1 MQEKIAILL
10 PYKDQ
15 FIKDNAGSASIW
27 VKDFSKKSKFRKVT
41 TVFGYTSNTNK
52 VFDSFKYINLKFTNY
67 GIQSK
72 NLQYVNRFID
82 VLKKNR
88 FSLIEIHNRP
98 SYILHIEKYT
108 SNNKYILVI
117 HNNPQTLRGAVTA
130 KERKR
135 LLKICSK
142 ITFVSNWVKEKFFEG
157 LDIKNHEKCQV
168 VYPAIN
174 KISKFPKKEKIIT
187 FVGKLNHSK
196 GYDTFGR
203 AIIKILKKYKNWK
216 SIVIGDEPREK
227 YNFKHDRLFHLGWI
241 THDETLNI
249 YNKSSISVVPS
260 HWEEPFGRTS
270 LESASRGCATILSR
284 RGGLPET
291 IPYGIYLNRINQ
303 EEIYKKIKHLI
314 LNKKFREDLQK
325 KSLTHVFHD
334 IQKNTKIFDSIREE
348 IINEKNIFINRNIS
362 NLKILN
368 ISNFGN
374 RQFNRLY
381 YISIAKKLANGFIR
395 NGHDVINL
403 SDRDVGKFNK
413 SLRDFKGKKYLNMM
427 IYETAKNYKPDL
439 ILLGHSYDI
448 ETETIEKIKD
458 YSKNTIISQWFE
470 DHLADT
476 GPDYSSNRKKL
487 LKYDEFISSNFI
499 TTHPSTLDFLKNKEN
514 FHYLPIPVDKNI
526 EKLKIYE
533 NKNQIC
539 DVFFSM
545 SHGVN
550 RGKLKRDKEDERHNF
565 ITNLITQCPNII
577 FDIYGYK
584 NREPVWAEDFYKVI
598 VNSKMALNLTRGKP
612 LKYLTSN
619 RIASLIGN
627 GLLTFIDKKTKLD
640 NFFNKNEVVFYSSL
654 QDLAEKINQFKA
666 NDKERIKIAKNGR
679 KKYFDLFECQKV
691 SDYIISKSFGRK
703 PSEKIKW
710 AD

>member
-1 MQEKIAILL
+1 MNNIAILL

-27 VKDFSKKSKFRKVT
+27 VKDFSKISKFKKSI
-41 TVFGYTSNTNK
+41 TVFGYTSNIEK
-52 VFDSFKYINLKFTNY
+52 VFDNFKYVNLKFSNF

-72 NLQYVNRFID
+72 NLQYVNKFID
-82 VLKKNR
+82 VLKKAK

-98 SYILHIEKYT
+98 SYILHIEKHT

-117 HNNPQTLRGAVTA
+117 HNNPQTLRGAVTV

-157 LDIKNHEKCQV
+157 LDIKNHEKCHV
-168 VYPAIN
+168 IYPAIN
-174 KISKFPKKEKIIT
+174 KISKFPNKEKIIT

-203 AIIKILKKYKNWK
+203 AIIKILKKYKDWK

-227 YNFKHDRLFHLGWI
+227 YDFKHERLFHLGWI
-241 THDETLNI
+241 THDETLSI
-249 YNKSSISVVPS
+249 YKKSSISVVPS

-270 LESASRGCATILSR
+270 LEAASRGCATILSR

-291 IPYGIYLNRINQ
+291 IPYGVYLNRINQ
-303 EEIYKKIKHLI
+303 KEIYNKIKGLI
-314 LNKKFREDLQK
+314 VNKKFRKDLQH
-325 KSLTHVFHD
+325 KSLNHVFHD
-334 IQKNTKIFDSIREE
+334 IQKNTKIFDLAREE
-348 IINEKNIFINRNIS
+348 IINEKSIFINRNKS

-368 ISNFGN
+368 ISNFGS

-395 NGHDVINL
+395 NGHDVINV

-413 SLRDFKGKKYLNMM
+413 SLGDFKGKKYLNTM

-448 ETETIEKIKD
+448 QNDTIEKIKD
-458 YSKNTIISQWFE
+458 FSKKTVISQWFE
-470 DHLADT
+470 DHLADS
-476 GPDYSSNRKKL
+476 GPDFSSNRKKL
-487 LKYDEFISSNFI
+487 LKYDDFITSNFI
-499 TTHPSTLDFLKNKEN
+499 TTHPSTLNFLKNKKN
-514 FHYLPIPVDKNI
+514 FHYLPIPVDRNI

-565 ITNLITQCPNII
+565 ITDLITQCPNII

-612 LKYLTSN
+612 IKYLTSN

-627 GLLTFIDKKTKLD
+627 GLLTFIDKKTKLS
-640 NFFNKNEVVFYSSL
+640 NFFNKNEVIFYSNL
-654 QDLAEKINQFKA
+654 QDLAEKINRFKGD
-666 NDKERIKIAKNGR
+666 DKLRMKVAKNGR
-679 KKYFDLFECQKV
+679 KKYFELFECQKV
-691 SDYIISKSFGRK
+691 SDYIISKSFNRETSK
-703 PSEKIKW
+703 RLKW
-710 AD
+710 ME

>member
-1 MQEKIAILL
+1 MNNIAILL

-27 VKDFSKKSKFRKVT
+27 VKDFSKISKFKKST
-41 TVFGYTSNTNK
+41 TVFGYTLNTKK
-52 VFDSFKYINLKFTNY
+52 VFDNFKYVNLKFTNL

-82 VLKKNR
+82 VLKKNK
-88 FSLIEIHNRP
+88 FSLIEVHNRP
-98 SYILHIEKYT
+98 SYILHIEKYI
-108 SNNKYILVI
+108 SNNKYILII
-117 HNNPQTLRGAVTA
+117 HNNPQTLRGAVTI
-130 KERKR
+130 KERER
-135 LLKICSK
+135 LLKVCRK

-157 LDIKNHEKCQV
+157 LDIKNHEKCHV
-168 VYPAIN
+168 IYPGIN
-174 KISKFPKKEKIIT
+174 KISKFPKKEKIII

-203 AIIKILKKYKNWK
+203 AIIKILKKYKDWK

-227 YNFKHDRLFHLGWI
+227 YNFKHNRLFHLGWI

-249 YNKSSISVVPS
+249 YKKSSISVVPS

-270 LESASRGCATILSR
+270 LEAASRGCATILSR

-291 IPYGIYLNRINQ
+291 IPYGIYLTRINQ
-303 EEIYKKIKHLI
+303 NEIYKKIKELI
-314 LNKKFREDLQK
+314 VNKKLREDLQH
-325 KSLTHVFHD
+325 KSLNHVFHD
-334 IQKNTKIFDSIREE
+334 IKKNTKIFDSVREE

-395 NGHDVINL
+395 NGHDVINV

-413 SLRDFKGKKYLNMM
+413 SLGDFKGKKYLNTM

-439 ILLGHSYDI
+439 ILLGHSYGI
-448 ETETIEKIKD
+448 QNETIEKIKD
-458 YSKNTIISQWFE
+458 YSKKTIISQWFE

-476 GPDYSSNRKKL
+476 GPDFSSNRKKL
-487 LKYDEFISSNFI
+487 LKYDDFITSNFI
-499 TTHPSTLDFLKNKEN
+499 TTHPSTLNFLKKKKN
-514 FHYLPIPVDKNI
+514 FHYLPIPVDRNI

-565 ITNLITQCPNII
+565 ITDLITQCPNII

-612 LKYLTSN
+612 IKYLTSN

-640 NFFNKNEVVFYSSL
+640 NFFNKNEVIFYSGL
-654 QDLAEKINQFKA
+654 QDLAEKINRFKGD
-666 NDKERIKIAKNGR
+666 DKARMKIAKNGR
-679 KKYFDLFECQKV
+679 KRYFELFECQKI
-691 SDYIISKSFGRK
+691 SDYIISKSFNRETSK
-703 PSEKIKW
+703 QLKW
-710 AD
+710 MD

>member
-1 MQEKIAILL
+1 MNNIAILL

-27 VKDFSKKSKFRKVT
+27 VKDFSKTSRFRNLT
-41 TVFGYTSNTNK
+41 TVFGYTSNTSK
-52 VFDSFKYINLKFTNY
+52 VFNNFKYVNLKFTKF

-82 VLKKNR
+82 VLKKNK

-135 LLKICSK
+135 LLKVCSK

-168 VYPAIN
+168 IYPAIN

-203 AIIKILKKYKNWK
+203 AIIKILKKYKDWK

-249 YNKSSISVVPS
+249 YKKSSISVVPS

-270 LESASRGCATILSR
+270 LEAASRGCATILSR

-303 EEIYKKIKHLI
+303 DEIFKKIKQLI
-314 LNKKFREDLQK
+314 LNKKLRKDLQH

-348 IINEKNIFINRNIS
+348 VINEKNIFINRNIS

-368 ISNFGN
+368 ISNFGS

-413 SLRDFKGKKYLNMM
+413 SLKDFKGKKYLNTM
-427 IYETAKNYKPDL
+427 IYETTKNYKPDL

-458 YSKNTIISQWFE
+458 YSKNTVISQWFE

-514 FHYLPIPVDKNI
+514 FHYLPIPVDQNI

-565 ITNLITQCPNII
+565 ITNLITECPNII
-577 FDIYGYK
+577 FDIYVYK

-627 GLLTFIDKKTKLD
+627 GLLTFIDRKTKLD

-654 QDLAEKINQFKA
+654 RDLAEKINQFKA

-710 AD
+710 VD

>member
-1 MQEKIAILL
+1 MQSKIAILL

-27 VKDFSKKSKFRKVT
+27 VKDFSKNSRYKKNT
-41 TVFGYTSNTNK
+41 TVFGYTNNTNK
-52 VFDSFKYINLKFTNY
+52 IFNDFKYINLKFSKI
-67 GIQSK
+67 GIQSN
-72 NLQYVNRFID
+72 NLQYVNKFID
-82 VLKKNR
+82 VLKKKK
-88 FSLIEIHNRP
+88 FSIIEIHNRP
-98 SYILHIEKYT
+98 SYILHIEKYI
-108 SNNKYILVI
+108 SKNKYILVI
-117 HNNPQTLRGAVTA
+117 HNNPQSLRGAVTP
-130 KERKR
+130 KDRKK
-135 LLKICSK
+135 LIKVCSK
-142 ITFVSNWVKEKFFEG
+142 IIFVSNWVKEKFFEG
-157 LDIKNHEKCQV
+157 LDIKNHEICQV
-168 VYPAIN
+168 VYPSIN
-174 KISKFPKKEKIIT
+174 KISKLPKKEKLIT

-196 GYDTFGR
+196 GYDTFGK
-203 AIIKILKKYKNWK
+203 AIIRILKKYKDWK

-227 YNFKHDRLFHLGWI
+227 YNFKHNRLFHLGWI
-241 THDETLNI
+241 THDKTMNI
-249 YNKSSISVVPS
+249 YKKSSISVVPS

-270 LESASRGCATILSR
+270 LEAASRGCATILSR

-303 EEIYKKIKHLI
+303 NEIFKKIKLLI
-314 LNKKFREDLQK
+314 TNKKFREDLQK
-325 KSLTHVFHD
+325 KSLKNVFHE
-334 IQKNTKIFDSIREE
+334 IKKNTIALDNLRHEV
-348 IINEKNIFINRNIS
+348 INIKNIFIKRNLS

-413 SLRDFKGKKYLNMM
+413 SFRDFKGKSYLNTM

-448 ETETIEKIKD
+448 ENETLERIKD
-458 YSKNTIISQWFE
+458 YSKNTVISQWFE

-476 GPDYSSNRKKL
+476 GPDFSLNRKKL
-487 LKYDEFISSNFI
+487 LKYDNFIKSNFI
-499 TTHPSTLDFLKNKEN
+499 TTHPSTLDFLKKKSN

-550 RGKLKRDKEDERHNF
+550 RGKLKRDKVDERHNF
-565 ITNLITQCPNII
+565 ITDLITECPNII

-627 GLLTFIDKKTKLD
+627 GLLTFIDKKTKLN
-640 NFFNKNEVVFYSSL
+640 NFFSNNEVVFYSGL
-654 QDLAEKINQFKA
+654 KDLADKINFYKS
-666 NDKERIKIAKNGR
+666 NESSRIKIAKNGR
-679 KKYFDLFECQKV
+679 RKYFDLFECQKV
-691 SDYIISKSFGRK
+691 ANYIISKSFDRDIPK
-703 PSEKIKW
+703 VLKW
-710 AD
+710 MD

>member
-1 MQEKIAILL
+1 MKNNIAILL

-27 VKDFSKKSKFRKVT
+27 VKDFSKTSKFRKIT
-41 TVFGYTSNTNK
+41 TVFGYTSNTSK
-52 VFDSFKYINLKFTNY
+52 VFDNFKYVNLKFTNF

-72 NLQYVNRFID
+72 NLQYVNKFID

-135 LLKICSK
+135 LLKLCSK

-157 LDIKNHEKCQV
+157 MDIKNHEKCQV
-168 VYPAIN
+168 IYPAIN

-203 AIIKILKKYKNWK
+203 AIIKILKKYKDWK

-249 YNKSSISVVPS
+249 YKKSSISVVPS

-270 LESASRGCATILSR
+270 LEAASRGCATILSR

-291 IPYGIYLNRINQ
+291 IPYGVYLSRINQ
-303 EEIYKKIKHLI
+303 DEIYKKIKQLI

-334 IQKNTKIFDSIREE
+334 IQKNTKIFDSLREE
-348 IINEKNIFINRNIS
+348 VINEKNIFINRNIS

-413 SLRDFKGKKYLNMM
+413 SFKDFKGKKYLNTM

-458 YSKNTIISQWFE
+458 YSKNTVISQWFE

-499 TTHPSTLDFLKNKEN
+499 TTHPSTLDFLKKKKN

-627 GLLTFIDKKTKLD
+627 GLLTFIDKRTKLD
-640 NFFNKNEVVFYSSL
+640 NFFSKNEVVFYSNL
-654 QDLAEKINQFKA
+654 QDLAEKINHFKG
-666 NDKERIKIAKNGR
+666 NDIARMKVAKNGR
-679 KKYFDLFECQKV
+679 KKYFELFECQKV
-691 SDYIISKSFGRK
+691 SDYIISKSFNRENLK
-703 PSEKIKW
+703 RLKW
-710 AD
+710 MD

>member
-458 YSKNTIISQWFE
+458 YSKNTVISQWFE

-533 NKNQIC
+533 HKNQIC

>member
-1 MQEKIAILL
+1 MQNNIAVLL

-27 VKDFSKKSKFRKVT
+27 VKDFSKDSKLKKNT
-41 TVFGYTSNTNK
+41 TIFGYTSNVSKT
-52 VFDSFKYINLKFTNY
+52 FDNFNYVNLKFSNF
-67 GIQSK
+67 GVQSK
-72 NLQYVNRFID
+72 NLKYVNKFID
-82 VLKKNR
+82 VLNKKK

-98 SYILHIEKYT
+98 SYILHIDK
-108 SNNKYILVI
+108 NLPNQKYILVI
-117 HNNPQTLRGAVTA
+117 HNNPQTLRGAVTP
-130 KERKR
+130 KERKH
-135 LLKICSK
+135 LIKLCSK

-157 LDIKNHEKCQV
+157 LDIKNHEKTQV
-168 VYPAIN
+168 LYPAIN
-174 KISKFPKKEKIIT
+174 KIFKMPKKEKIIT

-203 AIIKILKKYKNWK
+203 AIIRILKKYKDWK

-227 YNFKHDRLFHLGWI
+227 YNFKHDRLIHLGWI
-241 THDETLNI
+241 THDETLQI
-249 YNKSSISVVPS
+249 YKKSSISVVPS

-270 LESASRGCATILSR
+270 LEAASRGCATIISKK
-284 RGGLPET
+284 GGLPET
-291 IPYGIYLNRINQ
+291 IPYGLYLNKINQ
-303 EEIYKKIKHLI
+303 NEIYKKIKQLI
-314 LNKKFREDLQK
+314 VNKKLREDLQK
-325 KSLTHVFHD
+325 KSISYVFHD
-334 IQKNTKIFDSIREE
+334 IKKNTKIFDNLREE
-348 IINEKNIFINRNIS
+348 IINEKNIFVNRNIS

-413 SLRDFKGKKYLNMM
+413 SLRDFKGTSYLNTM

-448 ETETIEKIKD
+448 ESDTLEKIKD
-458 YSKNTIISQWFE
+458 LSKKTVISQWFE

-476 GPDYSSNRKKL
+476 GPDFASNRKKL
-487 LKYDEFISSNFI
+487 LKYDNFVTSNFI
-499 TTHPSTLDFLKNKEN
+499 TTHPSTLDFLRKKKN

-533 NKNQIC
+533 NNNQIN

-550 RGKLKRDKEDERHNF
+550 RGKLKRDKQDERHNF
-565 ITNLITQCPNII
+565 ITELITECPNII
-577 FDIYGYK
+577 FDIYGYN

-627 GLLTFIDKKTKLD
+627 GLLTFIDKRTQLS
-640 NFFNKNEVVFYSSL
+640 NFFNGDEVIFYSGL
-654 QDLAEKINQFKA
+654 EDLANKINFYKS
-666 NDKERIKIAKNGR
+666 NDKKRINVAKKGR
-679 KKYFDLFECQKV
+679 RKYFDLFECQKV
-691 SDYIISKSFGRK
+691 ANYIISKSFNREISK
-703 PSEKIKW
+703 KLKW
-710 AD
+710 MD

>member
-1 MQEKIAILL
+1 MKNNIAILL

-27 VKDFSKKSKFRKVT
+27 VKDFSKTSRFRKSI
-41 TVFGYTSNTNK
+41 TVFGYTSNTDKIFENFQY
-52 VFDSFKYINLKFTNY
+52 VNLKFSNF

-72 NLQYVNRFID
+72 NLQYVNKFID
-82 VLKKNR
+82 VLRRKKI
-88 FSLIEIHNRP
+88 SLIEIHNRP
-98 SYILHIEKYT
+98 SYILHIEKYL

-117 HNNPQTLRGAVTA
+117 HNNPQTLRGAVTP

-168 VYPAIN
+168 IYPAIN
-174 KISKFPKKEKIIT
+174 KVSKFPKKEKIIT

-203 AIIKILKKYKNWK
+203 AIIKILKKYKDWK

-249 YNKSSISVVPS
+249 YKKSSISVVPS

-270 LESASRGCATILSR
+270 LEAASRGCATILSR

-291 IPYGIYLNRINQ
+291 IPYGVYLNRINQ
-303 EEIYKKIKHLI
+303 KEIYKKIKELI
-314 LNKKFREDLQK
+314 LNKKFREDLQH
-325 KSLTHVFHD
+325 KSLKHVFHD
-334 IQKNTKIFDSIREE
+334 IKKNTKIFDSVREE

-368 ISNFGN
+368 ISNFGS

-395 NGHDVINL
+395 NGHDVINV

-413 SLRDFKGKKYLNMM
+413 SLGDFKGKKYLNTM

-448 ETETIEKIKD
+448 QSETIEKIKD
-458 YSKNTIISQWFE
+458 YSKKTIISQWFE

-476 GPDYSSNRKKL
+476 GPDFSSNRKKL
-487 LKYDEFISSNFI
+487 LKYDDFITSNFI
-499 TTHPSTLDFLKNKEN
+499 TTHPSTLNFLKKKKN

-565 ITNLITQCPNII
+565 ITDLITQCPNII

-612 LKYLTSN
+612 IKYLTSN

-640 NFFNKNEVVFYSSL
+640 NFFNKNEVIFYSNL
-654 QDLAEKINQFKA
+654 QDLAEKINRFKA
-666 NDKERIKIAKNGR
+666 DDKARMKIAKNGR
-679 KKYFDLFECQKV
+679 KKYFELFECQKI
-691 SDYIISKSFGRK
+691 SDYIVSKSFNRETSK
-703 PSEKIKW
+703 RLKW
-710 AD
+710 MD

>member
-1 MQEKIAILL
+1 MEKKIAVLL

-15 FIKDNAGSASIW
+15 FVKDNAGSASIW
-27 VKDFSKKSKFRKVT
+27 VKDFSKNSSLKKNT
-41 TVFGYTSNTNK
+41 TVFGYTSNINK
-52 VFDSFKYINLKFTNY
+52 TFEKFKYVNLKFSNF

-72 NLQYVNRFID
+72 NLKYVNKFID
-82 VLKKNR
+82 VLRRKR
-88 FSLIEIHNRP
+88 FSFVEIHNRP
-98 SYILHIEKYT
+98 SYILHIEK
-108 SNNKYILVI
+108 SLPNEKYLLVI
-117 HNNPQTLRGAVTA
+117 HNNPQTLRGAVTP
-130 KERKR
+130 KQRKY
-135 LLKICSK
+135 LIKVCSK
-142 ITFVSNWVKEKFFEG
+142 ILFVSNWVKEKFFEG
-157 LDIKNHEKCQV
+157 LDIKNHEKTQV
-168 VYPAIN
+168 LYPAIN
-174 KISKFPKKEKIIT
+174 KINKFPKKEKIIT

-196 GYDTFGR
+196 GYDTFGK
-203 AIIKILKKYKNWK
+203 AIIRILKKYKDWK

-227 YNFKHDRLFHLGWI
+227 YNFKHSRLFHLGWI
-241 THDETLNI
+241 THDETLQI
-249 YNKSSISVVPS
+249 YKKSSISVVPS

-270 LESASRGCATILSR
+270 LEAASRGCATILSKK
-284 RGGLPET
+284 GGLPET
-291 IPYGIYLNRINQ
+291 IPYGLYLNKINQ
-303 EEIYKKIKHLI
+303 NEIYKRIKQLI
-314 LNKKFREDLQK
+314 VNKKLRQDLQR
-325 KSLTHVFHD
+325 KSMKHVFHD
-334 IQKNTKIFDSIREE
+334 INKNTKTFDRLKEE

-413 SLRDFKGKKYLNMM
+413 SFKDFRGKSYLNTM

-448 ETETIEKIKD
+448 ENETIERIKD
-458 YSKNTIISQWFE
+458 LSKKTVISQWFE
-470 DHLADT
+470 DHLADS
-476 GPDYSSNRKKL
+476 GPDFASNRKKL
-487 LKYDEFISSNFI
+487 LKYDDYITSNFI
-499 TTHPSTLDFLKNKEN
+499 TTHPSTLDFIKKKKN

-533 NKNQIC
+533 TRNQIN

-550 RGKLKRDKEDERHNF
+550 RGKLKRDKQDERHNF
-565 ITNLITQCPNII
+565 ISDLINFCPNII

-584 NREPVWAEDFYKVI
+584 QREPVWADDFYKVI
-598 VNSKMALNLTRGKP
+598 VNSKMALNLSRGKP

-627 GLLTFIDKKTKLD
+627 GLLTFIDKKTKLN
-640 NFFNKNEVVFYSSL
+640 NFFNKNEVIFYNNIN
-654 QDLAEKINQFKA
+654 DLADKLNYFKS
-666 NDKERIKIAKNGR
+666 NDKKRIQVARNGR
-679 KKYFDLFECQKV
+679 KKYFKLFECQKIC
-691 SDYIISKSFGRK
+691 DYIIHKSFNRALNNK
-703 PSEKIKW
+703 EKW
-710 AD
+710 MD

>member
-1 MQEKIAILL
+1 MKNIAILL

-27 VKDFSKKSKFRKVT
+27 VKDFSKKSKFRKST
-41 TVFGYTSNTNK
+41 TVFGYTSNTSK
-52 VFDSFKYINLKFTNY
+52 VFDNFKYVNLKFTNF

-82 VLKKNR
+82 VLKKSK

-108 SNNKYILVI
+108 SNNRYILVI
-117 HNNPQTLRGAVTA
+117 HNNPQTLRGAVTP

-157 LDIKNHEKCQV
+157 MDIKNHEKCQV
-168 VYPAIN
+168 IYPAIN
-174 KISKFPKKEKIIT
+174 KMSKFPKKEKIIT

-203 AIIKILKKYKNWK
+203 AIIKILKRYKDWK
-216 SIVIGDEPREK
+216 SIIIGDEPREK
-227 YNFKHDRLFHLGWI
+227 YNFKHARLFHLGWI

-249 YNKSSISVVPS
+249 YKKSSISVVPS

-270 LESASRGCATILSR
+270 LEAASRGCATILSR

-314 LNKKFREDLQK
+314 LNKKFREDLQI

-348 IINEKNIFINRNIS
+348 AINEKSIFINRNIS

-413 SLRDFKGKKYLNMM
+413 SLRDFKGKKYLNTM

-448 ETETIEKIKD
+448 ETQTIEKIKD
-458 YSKNTIISQWFE
+458 YSKNTVISQWFE

-487 LKYDEFISSNFI
+487 LKYDEFITSNFI
-499 TTHPSTLDFLKNKEN
+499 TTHPSTLDFLKKKKN

-627 GLLTFIDKKTKLD
+627 GLLTFIDRKTKLD

-654 QDLAEKINQFKA
+654 QDLAEKINHFKG
-666 NDKERIKIAKNGR
+666 NDKARIKIAKNGR
-679 KKYFDLFECQKV
+679 RKYFELFECQKI
-691 SDYIISKSFGRK
+691 SDYIISKSFKRENSK
-703 PSEKIKW
+703 RLKW
-710 AD
+710 MD

>member
-533 NKNQIC
+533 HKNQIC

>member
-1 MQEKIAILL
+1 MKNNIAILL

-27 VKDFSKKSKFRKVT
+27 VKDFSKTSKFRKIT
-41 TVFGYTSNTNK
+41 TVFGYTSNTSK
-52 VFDSFKYINLKFTNY
+52 VFDNFKYVNLKFTNF

-72 NLQYVNRFID
+72 NLQYVNKFID

-135 LLKICSK
+135 LLKLCSK

-157 LDIKNHEKCQV
+157 MDIKNHEKCQV
-168 VYPAIN
+168 IYPAIN

-203 AIIKILKKYKNWK
+203 AIIKILKKYKDWK

-249 YNKSSISVVPS
+249 YKKSSISVVPS

-270 LESASRGCATILSR
+270 LEAASRGCATILSR

-291 IPYGIYLNRINQ
+291 IPYGVYLNRINQ
-303 EEIYKKIKHLI
+303 DEIYKKIKQLV

-348 IINEKNIFINRNIS
+348 VINEKNIFINRNIS

-413 SLRDFKGKKYLNMM
+413 SLRDFKGKKYLNTM

-458 YSKNTIISQWFE
+458 YSKNTVISQWFE

-487 LKYDEFISSNFI
+487 LKYDDFISSNFI
-499 TTHPSTLDFLKNKEN
+499 TTHPSTLDFLKKKKN

-565 ITNLITQCPNII
+565 ISNLITQCPNII

-627 GLLTFIDKKTKLD
+627 GLLTFIDRRTKLD

-666 NDKERIKIAKNGR
+666 NDKARMKVAKNGR
-679 KKYFDLFECQKV
+679 KKYFELFECQKV
-691 SDYIISKSFGRK
+691 SDYIISKSFNRENSK
-703 PSEKIKW
+703 RLKW
-710 AD
+710 MD

>member
-1 MQEKIAILL
+1 MKNNIAILL

-15 FIKDNAGSASIW
+15 FIKNNAGSASIW
-27 VKDFSKKSKFRKVT
+27 IKDFSKISKFKKLT
-41 TVFGYTSNTNK
+41 TVFGYTANTNK
-52 VFDSFKYINLKFTNY
+52 IFDDFRYVNLKFSNF

-72 NLQYVNRFID
+72 NLQYVNKFIE
-82 VLKKNR
+82 VLKKKK

-98 SYILHIEKYT
+98 SYILHIEKYLPD
-108 SNNKYILVI
+108 NKYILII

-135 LLKICSK
+135 LLKLCSK

-157 LDIKNHEKCQV
+157 LDIKNHEKCQII
-168 VYPAIN
+168 YPAIN
-174 KISKFPKKEKIIT
+174 KVLKFPKKEKIVT

-203 AIIKILKKYKNWK
+203 AIVKILKKYRDWK

-227 YNFKHDRLFHLGWI
+227 YNFKHERLIHLGWI

-249 YNKSSISVVPS
+249 YKKSSISVVPS

-270 LESASRGCATILSR
+270 LEAASRGCATILSR

-291 IPYGIYLNRINQ
+291 IPHGVYLNRITQN
-303 EEIYKKIKHLI
+303 EIYKKIKQLI
-314 LNKKFREDLQK
+314 LNKKFREDLQR

-334 IQKNTKIFDSIREE
+334 IKKNTKVLDSAREE
-348 IINEKNIFINRNIS
+348 IINEKNIFVNRNIS

-368 ISNFGN
+368 ISNFGS

-403 SDRDVGKFNK
+403 SDRDVGKYNK
-413 SLRDFKGKKYLNMM
+413 SLGDFKGKKYLNTM

-439 ILLGHSYDI
+439 ILLGHSYGI
-448 ETETIEKIKD
+448 QNETIEKIKD
-458 YSKNTIISQWFE
+458 YSKKTIISQWFE

-476 GPDYSSNRKKL
+476 GPDYLSNRKKL
-487 LKYDEFISSNFI
+487 LKYDDFITSNFI
-499 TTHPSTLDFLKNKEN
+499 TTHPSTLNFLKKKKN

-565 ITNLITQCPNII
+565 ISDLITQCPNII

-612 LKYLTSN
+612 IKYLTSN

-640 NFFNKNEVVFYSSL
+640 NFFNRNEVIFYSNL
-654 QDLAEKINQFKA
+654 QDLAEKINRFKGD
-666 NDKERIKIAKNGR
+666 DKARMKIARNGR
-679 KKYFDLFECQKV
+679 KKYFKLFECQKI
-691 SDYIISKSFGRK
+691 SDYIVSKSFNRETSK
-703 PSEKIKW
+703 QLKW
-710 AD
+710 MD

>member
-1 MQEKIAILL
+1 MKKNIAILL

-15 FIKDNAGSASIW
+15 FIRDNAGSASIW
-27 VKDFSKKSKFRKVT
+27 VKDFSKNSKFKKIT
-41 TVFGYTSNTNK
+41 TIFGYTSNVNK
-52 VFDSFKYINLKFTNY
+52 VFNNFKYVNLKFSNF
-67 GIQSK
+67 GLQSK
-72 NLQYVNRFID
+72 NLQYVNKFID
-82 VLKKNR
+82 VLRKKK

-98 SYILHIEKYT
+98 SYILHIEKYL
-108 SNNKYILVI
+108 SNNKYILII
-117 HNNPQTLRGAVTA
+117 HNNPQTLRGAVTTN
-130 KERKR
+130 ERKR
-135 LLKICSK
+135 LLKICNK

-157 LDIKNHEKCQV
+157 LDIKNHEKCQI
-168 VYPAIN
+168 VYPAIT
-174 KISKFPKKEKIIT
+174 KINKFPKKEKIIT

-203 AIIKILKKYKNWK
+203 AIIKILKKHKDWK

-227 YNFKHDRLFHLGWI
+227 YNFRHERLFHLGWI

-249 YNKSSISVVPS
+249 YKKSSISVVPS

-270 LESASRGCATILSR
+270 LEAASRGCATILSR

-303 EEIYKKIKHLI
+303 SEIYKKINNLI
-314 LNKKFREDLQK
+314 KDKKSREDLQK
-325 KSLTHVFHD
+325 KSLKYVFHD
-334 IQKNTKIFDSIREE
+334 IRKNTKIFDLLREE
-348 IINEKNIFINRNIS
+348 IINEKNIFINRNIN

-368 ISNFGN
+368 ISNFGS

-395 NGHDVINL
+395 NGHDVINV

-413 SLRDFKGKKYLNMM
+413 SFRDFKGKSYLNTM

-448 ETETIEKIKD
+448 DNSTLERIKD
-458 YSKNTIISQWFE
+458 QSKNTVISQWFE
-470 DHLADT
+470 DHLADS
-476 GPDYSSNRKKL
+476 GPDFSSNRKKL
-487 LKYDEFISSNFI
+487 LKYDNFITSNFI
-499 TTHPSTLDFLKNKEN
+499 TTHPSTLSFLKKKKN
-514 FHYLPIPVDKNI
+514 FHYLPIPVDRNI

-533 NKNQIC
+533 NINQIN

-550 RGKLKRDKEDERHNF
+550 RGKLKRDKQDERHNF
-565 ITNLITQCPNII
+565 ISELISECPNII

-584 NREPVWAEDFYKVI
+584 NREPVWADDFYKVI

-640 NFFNKNEVVFYSSL
+640 NFFSSDEVVFYSGL
-654 QDLAEKINQFKA
+654 QDLANKINFYKS
-666 NDKERIKIAKNGR
+666 NDKSRVRIAKNGR
-679 KKYFDLFECQKV
+679 RRYFDLFECQKV
-691 SDYIISKSFGRK
+691 SEYIVSKSFNRETSK
-703 PSEKIKW
+703 KLKW
-710 AD
+710 MD

>member
-1 MQEKIAILL
+1 MKNNIAILL

-27 VKDFSKKSKFRKVT
+27 VKDFSKTSKFRKAT
-41 TVFGYTSNTNK
+41 TVFGYTSNTSK
-52 VFDSFKYINLKFTNY
+52 VFDNFKYVNLKFTNF

-72 NLQYVNRFID
+72 NLQYVNKFID

-135 LLKICSK
+135 LLKLCSK

-157 LDIKNHEKCQV
+157 MDIKNHEKCQV
-168 VYPAIN
+168 IYPAIN

-196 GYDTFGR
+196 GYDTFAR
-203 AIIKILKKYKNWK
+203 AIIKILKQYKDWK

-227 YNFKHDRLFHLGWI
+227 YNFKHKRLFHLGWI
-241 THDETLNI
+241 THDETLGI
-249 YNKSSISVVPS
+249 YKKSSISVVPS

-270 LESASRGCATILSR
+270 LEAASRGCATILSKK
-284 RGGLPET
+284 GGLPET
-291 IPYGIYLNRINQ
+291 IPYGVYLNRINQ
-303 EEIYKKIKHLI
+303 NEIYKKIKQLI
-314 LNKKFREDLQK
+314 LNKKFREDLQR
-325 KSLTHVFHD
+325 KSLSNVFHD

-368 ISNFGN
+368 ISNFGS

-403 SDRDVGKFNK
+403 SDRDVGKYNK
-413 SLRDFKGKKYLNMM
+413 SFRDFKGKKYLNTM

-448 ETETIEKIKD
+448 QNETLEKIKD
-458 YSKNTIISQWFE
+458 YSKKTIISQWFE

-487 LKYDEFISSNFI
+487 LKYDDFITSNFI
-499 TTHPSTLDFLKNKEN
+499 TTHPSTLSFLKNKKN

-565 ITNLITQCPNII
+565 ISNLITECPNII

-612 LKYLTSN
+612 IKYLTSN

-640 NFFNKNEVVFYSSL
+640 NFFNKNEVIFYSNL
-654 QDLAEKINQFKA
+654 QDLAEKIKHFKG
-666 NDKERIKIAKNGR
+666 NDKERMKVAKNGR
-679 KKYFDLFECQKV
+679 KKYFELFECQKI
-691 SDYIISKSFGRK
+691 SDYIISKSFNRENSK
-703 PSEKIKW
+703 RLKW
-710 AD
+710 MD

>member
-1 MQEKIAILL
+1 MNNIAILL

-27 VKDFSKKSKFRKVT
+27 VKDFSKTSRFRNLT
-41 TVFGYTSNTNK
+41 TVFGYTSNTSK
-52 VFDSFKYINLKFTNY
+52 VFNNFKYVNLKFTKF

-82 VLKKNR
+82 VLKNNK

-135 LLKICSK
+135 LLKVCSK

-168 VYPAIN
+168 IYPAIN

-203 AIIKILKKYKNWK
+203 AIIKILKKYKDWK

-249 YNKSSISVVPS
+249 YKKSSISVVPS

-270 LESASRGCATILSR
+270 LEAASRGCATILSR

-303 EEIYKKIKHLI
+303 DEIFKKIKQLI
-314 LNKKFREDLQK
+314 LNKKLREDLQH

-348 IINEKNIFINRNIS
+348 VINEKNIFINRNIS

-368 ISNFGN
+368 ISNFGS

-413 SLRDFKGKKYLNMM
+413 SLRDFKGKKYLNTM

-458 YSKNTIISQWFE
+458 YSKNTVISQWFE

-627 GLLTFIDKKTKLD
+627 GLLTFIDRKTKLD

-710 AD
+710 VD

>member
-1 MQEKIAILL
+1 MKNNIAILL

-15 FIKDNAGSASIW
+15 FIKNNAGSASIW
-27 VKDFSKKSKFRKVT
+27 VKDFSKYSKYKKTT
-41 TVFGYTSNTNK
+41 TVFGYTSSANK
-52 VFDSFKYINLKFTNY
+52 IFDNFKYVNLEFSNF

-72 NLQYVNRFID
+72 NLKYVDKFIN
-82 VLKKNR
+82 VLKKKR
-88 FSLIEIHNRP
+88 YSLIEIHNRP
-98 SYILHIEKYT
+98 SYILHIEKYL

-117 HNNPQTLRGAVTA
+117 HNNPQTLRGSVTP
-130 KERKR
+130 KERAR
-135 LLKICSK
+135 LLKVCNK

-157 LDIKNHEKCQV
+157 MDIKNHEKCHV
-168 VYPAIN
+168 VYPAIQ
-174 KISKFPKKEKIIT
+174 KIKHFPKKEKIIT

-203 AIIKILKKYKNWK
+203 AIIRILKKYKDWR

-227 YNFKHDRLFHLGWI
+227 YNFKHPRLNHLGWI
-241 THDETLNI
+241 THDETLSI
-249 YNKSSISVVPS
+249 YKKSSISVVPS

-270 LESASRGCATILSR
+270 LEAASRGCATILSR

-291 IPYGIYLNRINQ
+291 IPYGLYLNRINQ
-303 EEIYKKIKHLI
+303 NEIFKKIKYLI
-314 LNKKFREDLQK
+314 LNNKIRRQYQH
-325 KSLTHVFHD
+325 KSLLNVFHE
-334 IQKNTKIFDSIREE
+334 ISKNTKVFDSLRKE
-348 IINEKNIFINRNIS
+348 IINQKNIFIKRNLS

-395 NGHDVINL
+395 SGHDVINL

-413 SLRDFKGKKYLNMM
+413 SITDFKGKKYLNTM

-448 ETETIEKIKD
+448 QNETLEKIKD
-458 YSKNTIISQWFE
+458 YSSKTVISQWFE

-476 GPDYSSNRKKL
+476 GPDFSSNRKKL
-487 LKYDEFISSNFI
+487 LKYNDFITSNFI
-499 TTHPSTLDFLKNKEN
+499 TTHPSTLDFLNKRKN

-565 ITNLITQCPNII
+565 ISDLITQCPNII

-640 NFFNKNEVVFYSSL
+640 NFFNKNEVIFYSSIK
-654 QDLAEKINQFKA
+654 DLAEKINHYKSD
-666 NDKERIKIAKNGR
+666 DKSRVKIAKNGR

-691 SDYIISKSFGRK
+691 ADYIISKSFNRGISK
-703 PSEKIKW
+703 KLKW
-710 AD
+710 MD

>member
-1 MQEKIAILL
+1 MNNIAILL

-27 VKDFSKKSKFRKVT
+27 VKDFSKTSRFRNLT
-41 TVFGYTSNTNK
+41 TVFGYTSNTSK
-52 VFDSFKYINLKFTNY
+52 VFNNFKYVNLKFTKF

-82 VLKKNR
+82 VLKNNK

-135 LLKICSK
+135 LLKVCSK

-168 VYPAIN
+168 IYPAIN

-203 AIIKILKKYKNWK
+203 AIIKILKKYKDWK

-249 YNKSSISVVPS
+249 YKKSSISVVPS

-270 LESASRGCATILSR
+270 LEAASRGCATILSK

-303 EEIYKKIKHLI
+303 DEIFKKIKQLI
-314 LNKKFREDLQK
+314 LNKKLREDLQH

-348 IINEKNIFINRNIS
+348 VINEKNIFINRNIS

-368 ISNFGN
+368 ISNFGS

-413 SLRDFKGKKYLNMM
+413 SLRDFKGKKYLNTM

-458 YSKNTIISQWFE
+458 YSKNTVISQWFE

-499 TTHPSTLDFLKNKEN
+499 TTHPSTLDFLKNKKN

-627 GLLTFIDKKTKLD
+627 GLLTFIDRKTKLD
-640 NFFNKNEVVFYSSL
+640 NFFNKNEVVFYSGL

-710 AD
+710 VD

>member
-1 MQEKIAILL
+1 MKMNIAVLL

-27 VKDFSKKSKFRKVT
+27 VKDFSKTSKFKNSI

-52 VFDSFKYINLKFTNY
+52 IFDNFKYVNLKFTNF

-72 NLQYVNRFID
+72 NLQYVNQFIN
-82 VLKKNR
+82 VLKKKN

-98 SYILHIEKYT
+98 SYILHIEKYIP
-108 SNNKYILVI
+108 NNKYVLVI

-157 LDIKNHEKCQV
+157 LDVKNHEKCQV
-168 VYPAIN
+168 VYPAIS

-196 GYDTFGR
+196 GYDTFAR
-203 AIIKILKKYKNWK
+203 AIIKILKQYKDWK

-227 YNFKHDRLFHLGWI
+227 YNFKHKRLFHLGWI
-241 THDETLNI
+241 THDETLGI
-249 YNKSSISVVPS
+249 YKKSSISVVPS

-270 LESASRGCATILSR
+270 LEAASRGCATILSKK
-284 RGGLPET
+284 GGLPET
-291 IPYGIYLNRINQ
+291 IPYGVYLNRINQ
-303 EEIYKKIKHLI
+303 NEIYKKIKQLI
-314 LNKKFREDLQK
+314 LNKKFREDLQQ
-325 KSLTHVFHD
+325 KSLSNVFHD

-368 ISNFGN
+368 ISNFGS

-403 SDRDVGKFNK
+403 SDRDVGKYNK
-413 SLRDFKGKKYLNMM
+413 SFRDFKGKKYLNTM

-448 ETETIEKIKD
+448 QNETLEKIKD
-458 YSKNTIISQWFE
+458 YSKKTIISQWFE

-487 LKYDEFISSNFI
+487 LKYDDFITSNFI
-499 TTHPSTLDFLKNKEN
+499 TTHPSTLSFLKKKKN

-565 ITNLITQCPNII
+565 ISNLIIECPNII

-612 LKYLTSN
+612 IKYLTSN

-640 NFFNKNEVVFYSSL
+640 NFFNKNEVIFYSNL
-654 QDLAEKINQFKA
+654 QDLAEKIKHFKG
-666 NDKERIKIAKNGR
+666 NDKERMKIAKNGR
-679 KKYFDLFECQKV
+679 KKYFELFECQKI
-691 SDYIISKSFGRK
+691 SDYIISKSFNRENSK
-703 PSEKIKW
+703 RLKW
-710 AD
+710 MD